1 MEDNGQCV
9 SSKLHNLAAGGGSL
23 ALIGAGV
30 VSVESTFARG
40 FPLGSRAYHGEMATG
55 REQ

>member
-1 MEDNGQCV
+1 MANAFRANCIISRLVEEAR
-9 SSKLHNLAAGGGSL
+9 L
-23 ALIGAGV
+23 LIGAGV